1 MEFGCLTIDEKIF
14 GRNINFLRGIGN
26 KANSQVVLMAKVTF
40 KSDNKTVEVPNG
52 TPLVQAAEDNGAT
65 IAFSCK
71 AGVCVSCLSNINKGM
86 ENLSPKTDNEKA
98 TLEGFGAKPNQRLA
112 CQVTVNGDVEIENP

>member
-1 MEFGCLTIDEKIF
+1 
-14 GRNINFLRGIGN
+14 
-26 KANSQVVLMAKVTF
+26 MAKVTF
-40 KSDNKTVEVPNG
+40 KSDNKTVEVPDG
-52 TPLVQAAEDNGAT
+52 SQIVQVAEDNGAT

-86 ENLSPKTDNEKA
+86 ENLNEKTENEKA

-112 CQVTVNGDVEIENP
+112 CQCKIMKGEVEIENP